1 MYKVKMDNRY
11 IYHPWDK
18 TLQINDPKLETEL
31 NKNGSFTF
39 SVYPDNPFYNSFT
52 EFKTRI
58 KVISFDEKNNEKEI
72 FCCRVLSEDMDFD
85 GEKTITCEGNMAFLL
100 DSIQRPYSGNY
111 TPDTLFRLFISAHN
125 DQMETEKQFKI
136 GRITVSGEEVKYDE
150 SDYSDTRSAI
160 ENKLLNVYGGYI
172 RTRKEKDGY
181 YIDYLKEYEDV
192 EGQTIQ
198 FGDNVLDISKYIK
211 SDGIKTCIIP
221 IGATNS
227 ATGKPITIKSVNNGM
242 DYIYDQAAVD
252 AFGMIFGTVN
262 YSDVESPEILL
273 KQAQEYIKDVVNL
286 AITIELTAVDLKDA
300 GFDVKELEIGDKI
313 PVISKPHGIDSYMQI
328 SKVSKN
334 LKQADDSKV
343 TLGSTLKALTD
354 KQVNNADS
362 VSLRISEIR
371 SKMYNLPG
379 LSLEPITNEVL
390 EGILN

>member
-1 MYKVKMDNRY
+1 
-11 IYHPWDK
+11 
-18 TLQINDPKLETEL
+18 
-31 NKNGSFTF
+31 
-39 SVYPDNPFYNSFT
+39 
-52 EFKTRI
+52 
-58 KVISFDEKNNEKEI
+58 
-72 FCCRVLSEDMDFD
+72 
-85 GEKTITCEGNMAFLL
+85 
-100 DSIQRPYSGNY
+100 
-111 TPDTLFRLFISAHN
+111 
-125 DQMETEKQFKI
+125 
-136 GRITVSGEEVKYDE
+136 
-150 SDYSDTRSAI
+150 
-160 ENKLLNVYGGYI
+160 
-172 RTRKEKDGY
+172 
-181 YIDYLKEYEDV
+181 
-192 EGQTIQ
+192 
-198 FGDNVLDISKYIK
+198 
-211 SDGIKTCIIP
+211 
-221 IGATNS
+221 
-227 ATGKPITIKSVNNGM
+227 
-242 DYIYDQAAVD
+242 
-252 AFGMIFGTVN
+252 MIFGTVN

-273 KQAQEYIKDVVNL
+273 KQAREYIKDVVNL

>member
-1 MYKVKMDNRY
+1 M
-11 IYHPWDK
+11 
-18 TLQINDPKLETEL
+18 
-31 NKNGSFTF
+31 
-39 SVYPDNPFYNSFT
+39 
-52 EFKTRI
+52 
-58 KVISFDEKNNEKEI
+58 KVIWR
-72 FCCRVLSEDMDFD
+72 FCWIQFRDHIAE
-85 GEKTITCEGNMAFLL
+85 TIHRIPCFACLYQL
-100 DSIQRPYSGNY
+100 
-111 TPDTLFRLFISAHN
+111 
-125 DQMETEKQFKI
+125 KI

-227 ATGKPITIKSVNNGM
+227 ATGKPITIKSVNNDM

>member
-1 MYKVKMDNRY
+1 M
-11 IYHPWDK
+11 
-18 TLQINDPKLETEL
+18 
-31 NKNGSFTF
+31 
-39 SVYPDNPFYNSFT
+39 
-52 EFKTRI
+52 
-58 KVISFDEKNNEKEI
+58 
-72 FCCRVLSEDMDFD
+72 
-85 GEKTITCEGNMAFLL
+85 
-100 DSIQRPYSGNY
+100 
-111 TPDTLFRLFISAHN
+111 
-125 DQMETEKQFKI
+125 
-136 GRITVSGEEVKYDE
+136 
-150 SDYSDTRSAI
+150 
-160 ENKLLNVYGGYI
+160 
-172 RTRKEKDGY
+172 
-181 YIDYLKEYEDV
+181 

-227 ATGKPITIKSVNNGM
+227 ATGKPITIKSVNNDM

-334 LKQADDSKV
+334 LNHADEIRV